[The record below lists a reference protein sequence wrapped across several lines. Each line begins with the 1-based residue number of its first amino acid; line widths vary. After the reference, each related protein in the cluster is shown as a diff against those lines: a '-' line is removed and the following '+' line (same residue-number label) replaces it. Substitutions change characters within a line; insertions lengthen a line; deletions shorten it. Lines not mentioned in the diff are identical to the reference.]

1 MSQGLE
7 LFCVSRMNGRTRK
20 VWYMRISKR
29 DGEFCHNCEK
39 LPNQGQLVVDHI
51 DNNNYNNSFDNLQLL
66 CRTCNYK
73 KNQRGEPVDHCVS
86 SISDTKMKSSI
97 SINKEKEL
105 KFREWV
111 YDGLD
116 ERKKLPYHGVINSGA
131 EYIGISIVTA
141 KRYLIKMLSG
151 YGNLKQFPEFGWG
164 IGIAYKDN
172 TTRFS

>member
-1 MSQGLE
+1 
-7 LFCVSRMNGRTRK
+7 MNGRTRK

-29 DGEFCHNCEK
+29 DGEFCHACEK
-39 LPNQGQLVVDHI
+39 LPSQGQLVVDHI
-51 DNNNYNNSFDNLQLL
+51 DNNNCNNSFDNLQLL

-73 KNQRGEPVDHCVS
+73 KNPRGEPVDQCVS
-86 SISDTKMKSSI
+86 FRSDTKMKSSI

-116 ERKKLPYHGVINSGA
+116 ERKKLPYHDVINSGA
-131 EYIGISIVTA
+131 EYIGISIITA

-151 YGNLKQFPEFGWG
+151 HGNLKQFPELGWG

-172 TTRFS
+172 VTRFS